1 MPRCLL
7 TGRFG
12 TGRRTLIQT
21 FAKGSPLND
30 AELNPDYRPSVIE
43 DAVVG
48 SPSVFTPAGELV
60 SDSSLVVGEPMSLNE
75 FSGGS
80 EYYTKTRPVG
90 YRDRDVILVCFSV
103 VDRASFGSIREDAD
117 PRGPGLGWAPELKKY
132 SPGTPFLLVGLKTD
146 LRPIDAAAA
155 EVVTAEEGVALA
167 EEIGASKYL
176 ECSAYTYD
184 GVVAVFTEAER
195 LHVLVS
201 TGAVFAQEAEPQAS
215 GSSCAVQ

>member
-43 DAVVG
+43 DVV
-48 SPSVFTPAGELV
+48 V
-60 SDSSLVVGEPMSLNE
+60 DSMSLNE

-195 LHVLVS
+195 LHGLVS

>member
-43 DAVVG
+43 DVV
-48 SPSVFTPAGELV
+48 V
-60 SDSSLVVGEPMSLNE
+60 DSMSLNE

-167 EEIGASKYL
+167 KEIGASKYL

>member
-43 DAVVG
+43 DVV
-48 SPSVFTPAGELV
+48 V
-60 SDSSLVVGEPMSLNE
+60 DSMSLNE

>member
-43 DAVVG
+43 DAVV
-48 SPSVFTPAGELV
+48 
-60 SDSSLVVGEPMSLNE
+60 DSMSLNE

-167 EEIGASKYL
+167 KEIGASKYL